1 MTKLSEEI
9 PLLSMKTVKERERL
23 QITAK
28 VKNLCSSNDPR
39 KNKKDY
45 AEKHDGHNAF
55 RDPGYLPSFLV
66 GKHHELN
73 ARMGVPCI
81 RLVALDVGGVSRREK
96 LVAEDNAIY
105 RIV

>member
-28 VKNLCSSNDPR
+28 VKNLCGSNDPR
-39 KNKKDY
+39 KTRKIMLRNMTVIMRS
-45 AEKHDGHNAF
+45 EIQ
-55 RDPGYLPSFLV
+55 GYLPSSFLV

-73 ARMGVPCI
+73 ARMGVSCI
-81 RLVALDVGGVSRREK
+81 RLVTLDVGGYRGEK
-96 LVAEDNAIY
+96 SS
-105 RIV
+105 